1 MSQDVWRQRCKAS
14 IASLMNWIPLFFACE
29 DSQNIGSYLHV
40 PAITISAGC
49 SRPDPSYISPSRQL
63 AAHFNPPQLF
73 ATTLRCISVRWLA
86 AGTAGKARSGGIQ
99 QQAPFISQRH
109 PTRQRNGPVI
119 CGVAVPCSPPRSES
133 HPGASMGL
141 AMMLFGP
148 SGAPWE
154 HP

>member
-1 MSQDVWRQRCKAS
+1 MLPV
-14 IASLMNWIPLFFACE
+14 
-29 DSQNIGSYLHV
+29 
-40 PAITISAGC
+40 ITRSPRGAAD
-49 SRPDPSYISPSRQL
+49 PTPSYISPSRQL

-73 ATTLRCISVRWLA
+73 ATTLRCISVRWLK

-154 HP
+154 HPRGDFSAGGRFEPEIGRRGTV